1 MRLFAAC
8 ILSLLV
14 LSTEVWAGSVE
25 DDHSRLRADTE
36 ALFQAGRDLAE
47 VKLAIDRMVDL
58 TVNIEVGHMEID
70 RMADDVKN
78 TVGASASTA
87 EKLEALKRYLY
98 EPGPWNNRRPF
109 EYDLTDPLG
118 DTLANRKLSRY
129 LETRRGNCVTMPIL
143 FQLLGERLGLR
154 VTLAEAPL
162 HLFVKYTDDDGK
174 EWNLET
180 TSGGGFT
187 RDVWYRQKLPM
198 TDRAVEIGTYLRPLS
213 REELIATM
221 AAYLVEHYLSSGDYR
236 KAAASA
242 DVLLGHY
249 PNSAY
254 LLTKKGTAYYRLLQS
269 EVVSKYK
276 RMEDMPLAMRE
287 KADTWYLENVS
298 AFERAEALGWRPAE
312 QTSN

>member
-14 LSTEVWAGSVE
+14 LSTEVWARSAE

-47 VKLAIDRMVDL
+47 VKLAIDRMVDP
-58 TVNIEVGHMEID
+58 TVNIEIGRTEID
-70 RMADDVKN
+70 RMADDVK
-78 TVGASASTA
+78 TIVGASASTA
-87 EKLEALKRYLY
+87 EKLEALKRYIY
-98 EPGPWNNRRPF
+98 KPGPWNNRRPF

-162 HLFVKYTDDDGK
+162 HLFVKYTDNDGK

-187 RDVWYRQKLPM
+187 RDIWYRQKLPM

-221 AAYLVEHYLSSGDYR
+221 AAYLVEHYLSTGDYR
-236 KAAASA
+236 KATVVA

-254 LLTKKGTAYYRLLQS
+254 LLTKKGTAYYGLLQT
-269 EVVSKYK
+269 EVIGKFK
-276 RMEDMPLAMRE
+276 RMEDIPPEMRE
-287 KADTWYLENVS
+287 QADVWYRENKV
-298 AFERAEALGWRPAE
+298 AFERAETLGWRPLE
-312 QTSN
+312 EPSK

>member
-14 LSTEVWAGSVE
+14 LSTEVWAGSAE
-25 DDHSRLRADTE
+25 DDHSRFRADTE

-47 VKLAIDRMVDL
+47 VKLAIDRMVDP
-58 TVNIEVGHMEID
+58 TVNIELGRMEID
-70 RMADDVKN
+70 RMADDVK
-78 TVGASASTA
+78 TAVGASTSTA
-87 EKLEALKRYLY
+87 EKLEALKRYIY

-174 EWNLET
+174 EWNLEA

-187 RDVWYRQKLPM
+187 RDLWYRQKLPM
-198 TDRAVEIGTYLRPLS
+198 TDQAVEIGTYLRPLS

-221 AAYLVEHYLSSGDYR
+221 AAYLVEHYLSTGDYR
-236 KAAASA
+236 KAAVSA

-254 LLTKKGTAYYRLLQS
+254 LLTKKGTAYYGLLQT
-269 EVVSKYK
+269 EVIGKYK
-276 RMEDMPLAMRE
+276 RVEDIPAEMR
-287 KADTWYLENVS
+287 KQADVWYRENTV
-298 AFERAEALGWRPAE
+298 AFERAEALGWSPLE
-312 QTSN
+312 EPSK